1 MKNRNA
7 TRVNLD
13 TKRIHLT
20 CQIVLLAFVSMVIF
34 ETSMSVPQ
42 KSSDAQVSRVLHGLR
57 PPVAIKGR
65 PTVRWTL
72 AERMAALH
80 VPGVSIAVID
90 SGQLAWSRGFGVNE
104 GETSDSVTN
113 ETLFQAQSIS
123 KPVAAT
129 ALLRLVEMG
138 RLSLDED
145 VNTYLRSWR
154 LPENRFTQKEKVTLR
169 RILSHSAGITVG
181 GFGGYTMG
189 DSIPILRQ
197 ILNGEK
203 PANSPP
209 IRVDTLPGAI
219 WRYSGGGFLVMQQV
233 LIDATGEPFPTLM
246 KRLVLEP
253 AGMRLSTYE
262 EPIPDAHRR
271 EAASGHD
278 LDGDVIKGR
287 WRIHPEMAAAGLWTT
302 PTEIAEWALEIA
314 NAWVGRSGKLLSK
327 RMAGEMLTV
336 QKVPSGLGVFLE
348 GQGEAFNFGHS
359 GSNRGFRAEFVMF
372 PTVGKGAVVMTNA
385 DGGGSLIDE
394 VFQSIAAEYHWPAHG
409 QTERKVVTLADVE
422 QAGILGEYSAP
433 GPFGSPVTIE
443 FTRDAERI
451 FLEVRGFIPKNEI
464 YPASA
469 DSFFTVSGSN
479 IIFTRDSL
487 HRAVKVTLGGQI
499 VAKRER

>member
-1 MKNRNA
+1 MKNRDA
-7 TRVNLD
+7 TRVKLD
-13 TKRIHLT
+13 TKRIHWTGL
-20 CQIVLLAFVSMVIF
+20 IVLLAFVSIVIF
-34 ETSMSVPQ
+34 ETSISAPQ
-42 KSSDAQVSRVLHGLR
+42 YSSDAQVNRVVQGLR

-65 PTVRWTL
+65 PAVRWTL

-90 SGQLAWSRGFGVNE
+90 SGRLIWSRGFGVKE
-104 GETSDSVTN
+104 AGTSDSVTN

-129 ALLRLVEMG
+129 ALLCLVEPG
-138 RLSLDED
+138 RLSLDQD
-145 VNTYLRSWR
+145 VNTYLRSWK

-189 DSIPILRQ
+189 DSIPNLRQ
-197 ILNGEK
+197 ILNGER
-203 PANSPP
+203 PANTPP

-219 WRYSGGGFLVMQQV
+219 WRYSGGGFTVLQQV
-233 LIDATGEPFPTLM
+233 LIDVTGEPFPNLM

-253 AGMRLSTYE
+253 AGMKLSTYE
-262 EPIPDAHRR
+262 EPIPDARRR

-278 LDGDVIKGR
+278 LDGAVIKGR

-314 NAWVGRSGKLLSK
+314 NAWAGRPGRLLSK

-336 QKVPSGLGVFLE
+336 QKAPSGLGVFLE
-348 GQGEAFNFGHS
+348 GQAEAFNFGHS
-359 GSNRGFRAEFVMF
+359 GANRGFRAEFVMF
-372 PTVGKGAVVMTNA
+372 PKAGKGAVVMTNA

-394 VFQSIAAEYHWPAHG
+394 VFQSIAAEYRWPARG
-409 QTERKVVTLADVE
+409 QTERTVVTLADVE

-433 GPFGSPVTIE
+433 GPFGSPVRIE
-443 FTRDAERI
+443 VTRDRERV
-451 FLEVRGFIPKNEI
+451 FFEVRGFIPKNEI
-464 YPASA
+464 YPATA
-469 DSFFTVSGSN
+469 DSFFTASGSN
-479 IIFTRDSL
+479 IVFTRDSL
-487 HRAVKVTLGGQI
+487 HRAVQVTLGGQI